1 MSEAALPIRG
11 LPVLLPHKAVAAAVK
26 GWFVVTLAGQWIFL
40 AYILAV
46 LYPPIAQHGLEG
58 LEGLHLP
65 SGFRDG
71 ETLGNLAVASHLL
84 LAGVIIGGGPLQLVP
99 AVRARYPAFH
109 RWLGRTYL
117 VAAVTSSIG
126 GLYIVWT
133 RGTVGDLVQHLAIS
147 LDAVLII
154 SFAAV
159 ALRFA
164 VARRIREHRRWALRL
179 FMVAS
184 AVWFFRVGLMGWA
197 SLTGGIG
204 IDFESFTGP
213 FLWVIGFAQYLL
225 PLAVLEWY
233 FLCQGRSGAA
243 GQWLFAGTL
252 AGLTLFMGV
261 GIVAATMGLWLP
273 RL

>member
-1 MSEAALPIRG
+1 
-11 LPVLLPHKAVAAAVK
+11 
-26 GWFVVTLAGQWIFL
+26 
-40 AYILAV
+40 
-46 LYPPIAQHGLEG
+46 
-58 LEGLHLP
+58 
-65 SGFRDG
+65 
-71 ETLGNLAVASHLL
+71 
-84 LAGVIIGGGPLQLVP
+84 
-99 AVRARYPAFH
+99 
-109 RWLGRTYL
+109 
-117 VAAVTSSIG
+117 
-126 GLYIVWT
+126 
-133 RGTVGDLVQHLAIS
+133 
-147 LDAVLII
+147 VLII

-164 VARRIREHRRWALRL
+164 VARRIREHCRWALRL

-252 AGLTLFMGV
+252 AGLTLIMGV